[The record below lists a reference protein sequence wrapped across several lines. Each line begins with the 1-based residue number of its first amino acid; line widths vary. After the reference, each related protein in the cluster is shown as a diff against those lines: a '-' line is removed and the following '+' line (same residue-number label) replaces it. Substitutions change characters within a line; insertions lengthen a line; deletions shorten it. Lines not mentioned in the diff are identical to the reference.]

1 MQSRD
6 VECKKMNKDIG
17 HKVRIIHNY
26 IDKYFHTSWE
36 KAGIEPTR
44 MQCATLHYL
53 RLHPE
58 ENVFQKDLEAAFS
71 ISGATATNI
80 LKVMEKDG
88 LITRVPMKNDA
99 RLKKLELTEKGR
111 CYDEAAHAHVVR
123 LEEGTRKG
131 FSDEELTRFREYLDR
146 MTQNIVDLVEEN
158 TK

>member
-1 MQSRD
+1 ML
-6 VECKKMNKDIG
+6 NNIG
-17 HKVRIIHNY
+17 HKVRIINNT
-26 IDKYFHTSWE
+26 IDKYFHSSWE

-53 RLHPE
+53 RVHQG

-71 ISGATATNI
+71 VSGATATNI

-88 LITRVPMKNDA
+88 LICRVPMENDA
-99 RLKKLELTEKGR
+99 RLKKLEMTEKGVAFDNVAR
-111 CYDEAAHAHVVR
+111 ENIIR
-123 LEEGTRKG
+123 LEEGMKKG
-131 FSDEELTRFREYLDR
+131 FTEEEITIFRDYLER